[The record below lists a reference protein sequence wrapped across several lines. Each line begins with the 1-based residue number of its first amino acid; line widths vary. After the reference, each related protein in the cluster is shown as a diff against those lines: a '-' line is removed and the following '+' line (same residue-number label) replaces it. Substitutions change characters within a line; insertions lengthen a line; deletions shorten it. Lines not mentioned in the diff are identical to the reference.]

1 MKKVDKSS
9 SVGTEAE
16 QSTKADVK
24 HRSQPIAKPNVSG
37 SLLLWELMQVAAI
50 KNKDGM
56 SVVHYV
62 DKPNGGSI
70 AYLRHD
76 AVVKKLNSMI
86 ASSFPSIND
95 AGAIA
100 FQISENINP
109 ELTATEQAFFIAGFQ
124 ECVKWLNCQS
134 NDR

>member
-1 MKKVDKSS
+1 MKNADKSS
-9 SVGTEAE
+9 SAGTENDS
-16 QSTKADVK
+16 STNVEG
-24 HRSQPIAKPNVSG
+24 SQVCQPIAKPNVSG

-86 ASSFPSIND
+86 ESSFPSVND
-95 AGAIA
+95 AGVIA
-100 FQISENINP
+100 FQISENIKP

-124 ECVKWLNCQS
+124 ECVKWLNCCC